1 VRRPLARRIG
11 SAVLAFALGCGL
23 LPGSGPWDAPPPPA
37 YQPDRRDYATFRAA
51 WPELHEPNY
60 LPFMA
65 HQLSLGAGHGD
76 ALVFCRWDDSAM
88 PLPVYVATPVIPDT
102 LQNEFA
108 PRDPALYVKAVE
120 RALATW
126 EREMDGLVRFR
137 RVALPGEARISIV
150 MHGEQAPVMNG
161 EQQVLGSTRLGG
173 ACDVEGWDPDAERLR
188 VHFQVEALQIYVAD
202 EFGLLAPDQV
212 EWVAL
217 HELGHVLGMRGH
229 SPIPADLMYE
239 VVRDRVL
246 VRDGL
251 SAEDV
256 NSFLSLYSLPNG
268 SVFTEV
274 DSAYGPERGEA
285 PPPTGPPMLALA
297 PHVDAIHGF
306 RLHLPHGWQRVETEQ
321 GVAAVDGVTWDYSA
335 SYQVMTSRQSDIEA
349 YLDRYGAWY
358 ARRGQLVNVEDLV
371 VNGHRALQ
379 GMLLRSDEASVEEI
393 TLIDSGDGRV
403 VVVTAECARDHYEV
417 YAPWFDAVL
426 ASLEIDPEGQP

>member
-1 VRRPLARRIG
+1 MSPHARR
-11 SAVLAFALGCGL
+11 AACALLAFALGCAL
-23 LPGSGPWDAPPPPA
+23 LPGGGPWDAPPPPA

-51 WPELHEPNY
+51 NPELQEPNY

-65 HQLSLGAGHGD
+65 HQVSLGDGHGD
-76 ALVFCRWDDSAM
+76 ALVFCRWEAADM
-88 PLPVYVATPVIPDT
+88 PLAVYIAPPVIADS
-102 LQNEFA
+102 LQDEFS
-108 PRDPALYVKAVE
+108 PRDAKDYVTAVE
-120 RALATW
+120 HALATW
-126 EREMDGLVRFR
+126 EREMEGLVRFR
-137 RVALPGEARISIV
+137 RVSTPSEARFSIV
-150 MHGEQAPVMNG
+150 MHGEQAPVMD
-161 EQQVLGSTRLGG
+161 ESHQVLGSTRLGG

-202 EFGLLAPDQV
+202 EFGLLAQDQV

-246 VRDGL
+246 VREGL

-256 NSFLSLYSLPNG
+256 NSFLSLYSIPNG

-274 DSAYGPERGEA
+274 DSAYGPKRDEA
-285 PPPTGPPMLALA
+285 PPPTGRPMLALA
-297 PHVDAIHGF
+297 PHVDSVRGF
-306 RLHLPHGWQRVETEQ
+306 RVRLPHGWQRVETEQ

-335 SYQVMTSRQSDIEA
+335 SYQVMTNRQPSIQA

-358 ARRGQLVNVEDLV
+358 ARRGRLVNVEELV
-371 VNGHRALQ
+371 VNGHKALQ

-393 TLIDSGDGRV
+393 TLIESGDGRV
-403 VVVTAECARDHYEV
+403 VVVTAECARDHYDV

-426 ASLEIDPEGQP
+426 ATLEIEPGGAP

>member
-1 VRRPLARRIG
+1 MTPFARRVG
-11 SAVLAFALGCGL
+11 CAVLAFGLGCSL
-23 LPGSGPWDAPPPPA
+23 LPGPGPWDAPPPPP

-51 WPELHEPNY
+51 WPGLHEPNY

-65 HQLSLGAGHGD
+65 HQLSLGDGHGD
-76 ALVFCRWDDSAM
+76 ALVFCRWDESAM
-88 PLPVYVATPVIPDT
+88 PLAVYIATPTIAES
-102 LQNEFA
+102 LQDEFA
-108 PRDPALYVKAVE
+108 PRDPAAYVAAVE
-120 RALATW
+120 HALATW
-126 EREMDGLVRFR
+126 EREMEGLVRFR
-137 RVALPGEARISIV
+137 RVSMPSEAQFSIV

-161 EQQVLGSTRLGG
+161 EHTVLGSTRLGG
-173 ACDVEGWDPDAERLR
+173 SCDVQGWDPDADRLR

-202 EFGLLAPDQV
+202 EFGLLPPDQV

-251 SAEDV
+251 SSEDV

-274 DSAYGPERGEA
+274 DAAYGPSRDVA
-285 PPPTGPPMLALA
+285 PPPSGPPMLALA
-297 PHVDAIHGF
+297 PHVDSIHGF
-306 RLHLPHGWQRVETEQ
+306 RVQLPHGWQRVETEQ

-335 SYQVMTSRQSDIEA
+335 SYQVMTNRQPSIRA
-349 YLDRYGAWY
+349 YLDRYGDWY
-358 ARRGQLVNVEDLV
+358 ARRGQLVNLEDLV
-371 VNGHRALQ
+371 VNGHPALQ

-393 TLIDSGDGRV
+393 TLIESGDGRV
-403 VVVTAECARDHYEV
+403 VVVTAECARDHYDV

-426 ASLEIDPEGQP
+426 ASLEIDAAGPP